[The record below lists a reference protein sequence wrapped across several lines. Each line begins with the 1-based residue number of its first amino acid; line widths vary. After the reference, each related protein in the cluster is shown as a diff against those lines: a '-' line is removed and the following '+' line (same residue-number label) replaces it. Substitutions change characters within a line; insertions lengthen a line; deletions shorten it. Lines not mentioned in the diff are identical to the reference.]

1 MTHSATQL
9 FWRRVFTATALSMLL
24 VSCAHVDDTGFL
36 GEIEQLQER
45 IDQAMLA
52 NDPVALGRYLRDD
65 VTRTGPGGVT
75 TNRAQW
81 LAQVES
87 AQIRYLSVRRCQT
100 TIRRYHDT
108 AVVTGLVDI
117 EVMKPS
123 TGRELE
129 HNRTLRVYV
138 REDGAWRLAA
148 HQATKA
154 PQGVTCE
161 NSTGA
166 NSQ

>member
-1 MTHSATQL
+1 MTHSATRL
-9 FWRRVFTATALSMLL
+9 FWRRDFAAAALSTLL
-24 VSCAHVDDTGFL
+24 VGCAHVNDTGFQSD
-36 GEIEQLQER
+36 IEQLQES

-52 NDPVALGRYLRDD
+52 NDPVALGRFLRED

-87 AQIRYLSVRRCQT
+87 GQIRYLSVRRCQT
-100 TIRRYHDT
+100 TIRRYQDT

-154 PQGVTCE
+154 PQGVTCQ
-161 NSTGA
+161 NSTGT
-166 NSQ
+166 SEQ

>member
-1 MTHSATQL
+1 MTHSEIQPI
-9 FWRRVFTATALSMLL
+9 WRRVFAAVASCALL
-24 VSCAHVDDTGFL
+24 VSCAHVNDTGFQ
-36 GEIEQLQER
+36 GEIEQIQES

-81 LAQVES
+81 LAQLES
-87 AQIRYLSVRRCQT
+87 GTIRYLSVRRCQT
-100 TIRRYHDT
+100 TIRHYQNT

-117 EVMKPS
+117 EVVKPS

-129 HNRTLRVYV
+129 HNRYIRVYV

-148 HQATKA
+148 HQATQA
-154 PQGVTCE
+154 PQGVTCQ
-161 NSTGA
+161 G
-166 NSQ
+166 Q

>member
-1 MTHSATQL
+1 MTQQATQL
-9 FWRRVFTATALSMLL
+9 IWRRAFAAAALSALL
-24 VSCAHVDDTGFL
+24 VSCAHVDDTGFQ
-36 GEIEQLQER
+36 GEIEQLQVR

-52 NDPVALGRYLRDD
+52 NDPVAMGRYLRED

-87 AQIRYLSVRRCQT
+87 GQIRYLSVRRCQT

-117 EVMKPS
+117 EVMKPG

-154 PQGVTCE
+154 PQGVTCQ

>member
-1 MTHSATQL
+1 MTHAATQTN
-9 FWRRVFTATALSMLL
+9 RRRALAAAALSTLL
-24 VSCAHVDDTGFL
+24 VSCAHVHDTGFQ
-36 GEIEQLQER
+36 GDIEQLQES
-45 IDQAMLA
+45 IDQSMLA
-52 NDPVALGRYLRDD
+52 NDPVAMGRYLRED

-87 AQIRYLSVRRCQT
+87 GQIRYLSVRRCQT
-100 TIRRYHDT
+100 TIRRYQDT

-117 EVMKPS
+117 EVMKS
-123 TGRELE
+123 GAGRELE

-138 REDGAWRLAA
+138 RDDGAWRLAA

-154 PQGVTCE
+154 PQGVTCQ

-166 NSQ
+166 SAQ